1 MALGLCQERS
11 EWNLLYRNIF
21 KPVLFRMDPEKA
33 HHLVIGGLGAGVR
46 IPGTLAAMQSMYGI
60 TSTPDMTTE
69 LFGIT
74 FPGPVGL
81 AAGLDK
87 NAQAAAGLSASGFG
101 FMEVGTVTPKPQPGN
116 EQPRLFRLPSDRA
129 LINRMGFNNEG
140 AWAMADRLRHL
151 VDHPIP
157 IAVNIGK
164 NKVTPN
170 EEAAEDYKACISE
183 LYTYADFFVV
193 NISSP
198 NTPDLRNLQH
208 GNELKELLAEVMQE
222 MNAQAQ
228 NHGTSKSVLVKI
240 APDVSDAE
248 LEYMVE
254 TIRQSGAAGIIATNT
269 TLSRDGLTHNHAG
282 ETGGL
287 SGRPLTE
294 RSTEIISRVYRQTE
308 GKLPI
313 IGCGGI
319 FSSED
324 AYDKIKA
331 GSSLVEIYTSFIYEG
346 PQITRRL
353 HNGIR
358 ELMQR
363 DGFAH
368 ISEAVGTAHR

>member
-87 NAQAAAGLSASGFG
+87 NAQAVAGLSASGFG

-324 AYDKIKA
+324 AYGKIKA

>member
-87 NAQAAAGLSASGFG
+87 NAQAVAGLSASGFG

-368 ISEAVGTAHR
+368 ISEAVGIAHR

>member
-87 NAQAAAGLSASGFG
+87 NAQAVTGLSASGFG

-116 EQPRLFRLPSDRA
+116 EQPRLFRLPSDQA

-164 NKVTPN
+164 NKATPN
-170 EEAAEDYKACISE
+170 EQAAADYKACISE

-294 RSTEIISRVYRQTE
+294 RSTEIISCVYRQTE

-346 PQITRRL
+346 PQVTRRL

-368 ISEAVGTAHR
+368 ISEAVGAAHR

>member
-87 NAQAAAGLSASGFG
+87 NAQAVAGLSASGFG

-248 LEYMVE
+248 LEYMIE

>member
-87 NAQAAAGLSASGFG
+87 NAQAVAGLSASGFG

-319 FSSED
+319 FSSQD

-346 PQITRRL
+346 PQITRQL

>member
-21 KPVLFRMDPEKA
+21 KPVLFQMDPEKA
-33 HHLVIGGLGAGVR
+33 HHLIIGGLGAGVR

-87 NAQAAAGLSASGFG
+87 NAQAVAGLSACGFG

-116 EQPRLFRLPSDRA
+116 EQPRLFRLPSDQA

-140 AWAMADRLRHL
+140 AWAMTDRLRHL

-170 EEAAEDYKACISE
+170 EQAAEDYKACISE

-222 MNAQAQ
+222 MDAQAQ
-228 NHGTSKSVLVKI
+228 NHGTPKSVLVKI

-368 ISEAVGTAHR
+368 ISEAVGAAHR

>member
-87 NAQAAAGLSASGFG
+87 NAQAVAGLSASGFG

-319 FSSED
+319 FSSQD